1 MTRSSQIAQALRAEA
16 ARVLVGPLDVFDACW
31 LAMVVGGHVLL
42 EGVPGTA
49 KTLLAKTLAQLTDA
63 RFARI
68 QFTPDLLPADVVGTV
83 VYNQAT
89 AAFEVRRGPVFG
101 DLILADEINRSPA
114 RTQAALL
121 EAMEEEQVTLDNV
134 RHRLG
139 DRFMVIATQ
148 NPVEYEGT
156 YPLPEAQL
164 DRFLLKVEIPYL
176 SPGDELEL
184 ARRVD
189 AGFDAR
195 HLDKVGLRQLLDAE
209 QLRVLRAEAQ
219 AVRVAEAVLGYITA
233 LVQATRDSPDLALGA
248 SSRGTIALLRVG
260 KAVAALAGRDY
271 LQPEDVKGIAVP
283 ALRHR
288 VIRRPEAEI
297 QGVGEALA
305 IERVLARVPVP
316 R

>member
-1 MTRSSQIAQALRAEA
+1 MTRSAELARVLREEA
-16 ARVLVGPLDVFDACW
+16 GRVLVGPLDAFDACW
-31 LAMVVGGHVLL
+31 LAMVVSGHVLL

-101 DLILADEINRSPA
+101 DILLADEINRSPA

-176 SPGDELEL
+176 ARGDELEL

-195 HLDKVGLRQLLDAE
+195 HLDAQALRPVLDAE
-209 QLRVLRAEAQ
+209 QLRLLRAEAQ
-219 AVRVAEAVLGYITA
+219 AVRVADEVLGYITD

-248 SSRGTIALLRVG
+248 SPRGTIALLRVG

-271 LQPEDVKGIAVP
+271 LQPEDVKAIAVS